1 MRRIAVV
8 MGGLLA
14 LAATDAACAQGT
26 ASNQGVA
33 SKVGPGVPP
42 PPGLTIAVDP
52 AACQWAVRH
61 QPAPD
66 VAYQPGVDVDGN
78 PVVPADL
85 DGGPRAQPPQR
96 IEIPLTAR
104 LARALPRPAGTVRP
118 RADAYLGLLTVEG
131 DQVLFNGQPLTD
143 PAEDEL
149 AALCREQGLAGR

>member
-14 LAATDAACAQGT
+14 LAAMDAAQAQGG
-26 ASNQGVA
+26 APKA
-33 SKVGPGVPP
+33 GPAAPSA
-42 PPGLTIAVDP
+42 PGPTIAVDP

-78 PVVPADL
+78 PVAPADL
-85 DGGPRAQPPQR
+85 DGGPRPQAPQR

-104 LARALPRPAGTVRP
+104 LARALPRPTGTTRP